1 MEKSA
6 INPRRTKY
14 YPSQENKSYLT
25 LEVKMTQSK
34 EYRTWYWMKTV
45 CYNEK
50 SPGFKN
56 YGLKGFKMSESWL
69 QSYENF
75 LEDMGYCPIECTG
88 IELIDKNKGFSKENC
103 KWVGHHNRKRIY
115 KPKKEY
121 KKRLKKFKNPKSIN
135 IRLEKDHYDYIV
147 RQAIEKSR
155 QEGKRISTTEII
167 VDALEN
173 QFPYS
178 KQKTLF

>member
-1 MEKSA
+1 MA
-6 INPRRTKY
+6 
-14 YPSQENKSYLT
+14 
-25 LEVKMTQSK
+25 QSK

-50 SPGFKN
+50 APGYEN
-56 YGLKGFKMSESWL
+56 YGSLGITLCDEWL
-69 QSYENF
+69 NSYKNF
-75 LEDMGYCPIECTG
+75 IQDMGHCPIECTG
-88 IELIDKNKGFSKENC
+88 IELKDKSKPFSKENC

-121 KKRLKKFKNPKSIN
+121 KKRVKKFSNPKSIN
-135 IRLEKDHYDYIV
+135 IRIEKDHYDYIV

-155 QEGKRISTTEII
+155 QEGKRVSTTELI
-167 VDALEN
+167 VDALERA
-173 QFPYS
+173 FPYS